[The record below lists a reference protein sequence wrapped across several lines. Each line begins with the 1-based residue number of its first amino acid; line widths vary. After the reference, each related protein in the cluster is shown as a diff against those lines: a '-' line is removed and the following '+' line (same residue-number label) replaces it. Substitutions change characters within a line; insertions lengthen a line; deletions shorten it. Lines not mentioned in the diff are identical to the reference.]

1 MIIIVYLIQS
11 QQVITKRR
19 LDFKT
24 ISQDV
29 GSSHIK
35 PNNSP
40 NHCTDDEVSH
50 KNSSPV
56 SSCSGDD
63 DVIIVDSPGSPNV
76 IKPPSDPIQSSF
88 GCLKSSTSENKDQK
102 KECIDRNNEDFGD
115 IQNDKRCRIIGR
127 LECLMTVSVFR
138 ISVSFRSRFLY

>member
-1 MIIIVYLIQS
+1 M
-11 QQVITKRR
+11 
-19 LDFKT
+19 
-24 ISQDV
+24 
-29 GSSHIK
+29 
-35 PNNSP
+35 
-40 NHCTDDEVSH
+40 
-50 KNSSPV
+50 

-76 IKPPSDPIQSSF
+76 IKPPSNPIQSSF

-102 KECIDRNNEDFGD
+102 KKCVDRNNEDQEEECIDRNNEDFGD

>member
-1 MIIIVYLIQS
+1 M
-11 QQVITKRR
+11 
-19 LDFKT
+19 
-24 ISQDV
+24 
-29 GSSHIK
+29 
-35 PNNSP
+35 
-40 NHCTDDEVSH
+40 
-50 KNSSPV
+50 